1 MPLTGVDPILATE
14 EILKTANNFALA
26 YNLEP
31 VKKRSNKK
39 YIHNSPQKTRLHS
52 LLEKQSHNTEE
63 SILFMLQTKERRSA
77 RRYVQPRE
85 RDLCY

>member
-14 EILKTANNFALA
+14 EILKKANNFVLA

-39 YIHNSPQKTRLHS
+39 NI
-52 LLEKQSHNTEE
+52 
-63 SILFMLQTKERRSA
+63 
-77 RRYVQPRE
+77 
-85 RDLCY
+85 